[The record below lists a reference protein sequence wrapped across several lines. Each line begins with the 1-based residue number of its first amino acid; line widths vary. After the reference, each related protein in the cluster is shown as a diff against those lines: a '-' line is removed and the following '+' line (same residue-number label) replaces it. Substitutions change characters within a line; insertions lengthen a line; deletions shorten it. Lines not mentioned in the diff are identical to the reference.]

1 MDSSTLLRFM
11 LNPDSY
17 PIKPEKVQM
26 LQTHISY
33 LFTAGKYVYKVKK
46 PVNFGFLNYS
56 TLKKRRFYCEQ
67 EVKLNSR
74 LSPEIYLGISQI
86 NSDKGVF
93 SLDGKGEVK
102 EYAVKM
108 KNLPQDRMMNRM
120 IANKMVNKAV
130 IREIADKLVK
140 FHRYAEVNNEICKYG
155 DIKIIFKNINENFL
169 QTERYIGTNISIKEY
184 NLIKKNSFKF
194 IEENEAVFKKRID
207 EKRIRDCHGD
217 LRTEHIC
224 LSDRIYI
231 FDCIEFSD
239 RLRYGDVA
247 SEVAFLAM
255 DMDFSYENELSRYF
269 VDSYI
274 ELANDNDINKV
285 INFYKCYRAYVRGK
299 VESFK
304 LNDPDI
310 QSKDKE
316 KSLDLAK
323 RHFKL
328 AASYVS

>member
-1 MDSSTLLRFM
+1 M
-11 LNPDSY
+11 LCPQITMAVSY
-17 PIKPEKVQM
+17 P
-26 LQTHISY
+26 
-33 LFTAGKYVYKVKK
+33 LF
-46 PVNFGFLNYS
+46 
-56 TLKKRRFYCEQ
+56 
-67 EVKLNSR
+67 
-74 LSPEIYLGISQI
+74 I
-86 NSDKGVF
+86 NP
-93 SLDGKGEVK
+93 L
-102 EYAVKM
+102 
-108 KNLPQDRMMNRM
+108 
-120 IANKMVNKAV
+120 
-130 IREIADKLVK
+130 
-140 FHRYAEVNNEICKYG
+140 
-155 DIKIIFKNINENFL
+155 
-169 QTERYIGTNISIKEY
+169 
-184 NLIKKNSFKF
+184 
-194 IEENEAVFKKRID
+194 FKKRID

-217 LRTEHIC
+217 WRTEHIC

-316 KSLDLAK
+316 RCLYLAK